1 MGALDLAVLATYVGG
16 TVWLGLALSGGRL
29 TVRDY
34 FTSDRRAPWG
44 VVMASIVA
52 TETSTV
58 TVVSLPG
65 FAFGTDLTFLQLVLG
80 YLVGRVI
87 VTLLFIPGYFR
98 GEYLTAYQVLAGRF
112 GGGVGRMAAMIFL
125 ATRNL
130 ADGFRL
136 FATGLVLGA
145 LLLTVPGARATAPA
159 LAPWLDPTTA
169 VLMVSVL
176 LLGLV
181 TIAYTYFGG
190 MTAVLWTDLLQLT
203 VYVGGSLAAAVLL
216 LDLIPGGWSEVV
228 ETGSAAGRFRLFD
241 FTWGLDR
248 SYTFWSGLVGGACLT
263 VATHGTDQ
271 LIVQRY
277 LCSRSPRDAGKALLW
292 SGVVVLGQFL
302 LFLIIGVMLYV
313 YYTAYAPETLVAL
326 SAGGELPTD
335 RIFPT
340 FIATEL
346 PSGLRGLVVASIF
359 AAAMSTLS
367 SSLNSSASS
376 IVADFYIP
384 ATRGQRSALH
394 YLTVA
399 RRSTLICGLAQILV
413 AFVAIRLSDRIVDEV
428 LGISSFT
435 GGLILGIFLLGLA
448 GYRRHTT
455 AYAGIGA
462 GAVVMLG
469 IRLLTAVSW
478 QWYVLIG
485 ATATCA
491 AGWIADRLVETQAPP
506 HSGPGQAG
514 VLRPGLDVDDDDVA

>member
-1 MGALDLAVLATYVGG
+1 MGVLDLAVLGAYVGG
-16 TVWLGLALSGGRL
+16 TVWLGLVLSRGQA

-34 FTSDRRAPWG
+34 FTSGRRAPWW

-65 FAFGTDLTFLQLVLG
+65 FAFGTDLTFLQLALG
-80 YLVGRVI
+80 YLAGRVI

-98 GEYLTAYQVLAGRF
+98 GEYLTAYQVLAERF
-112 GGGVGRMAAMIFL
+112 GGGVGRVAATIFL

-136 FATGLVLGA
+136 FATGLVLEA
-145 LLLTVPGARATAPA
+145 VLLTVPGARATATA
-159 LAPWLDPTTA
+159 LIPWFDPTTA

-176 LLGLV
+176 LLGLI
-181 TIAYTYFGG
+181 TIAYTYLGG

-203 VYVGGSLAAAVLL
+203 VYVSGSVVAALVL

-228 ETGSAAGRFRLFD
+228 ETGSAAGRFQVFD
-241 FTWGLDR
+241 FTWDLDR
-248 SYTFWSGLVGGACLT
+248 SYTFWSGLIGGACLT
-263 VATHGTDQ
+263 VSTHGTDQ

-277 LCSRSPRDAGKALLW
+277 LCSRSSREAGKALLW
-292 SGVVVLGQFL
+292 SGVVVFGQFV
-302 LFLIIGVMLYV
+302 LFLIIGVMFYV
-313 YYTAYAPETLVAL
+313 YYTGYAPAALATL
-326 SAGGELPTD
+326 SPGGQLQTD

-340 FIATEL
+340 FIVTQL
-346 PSGLRGLVVASIF
+346 PAGLRGLVVASIF

-376 IVADFYIP
+376 TVADFYIP
-384 ATRGQRSALH
+384 ATRHQRSAPH
-394 YLTVA
+394 YLAAARRATVA
-399 RRSTLICGLAQILV
+399 WGLVQILV
-413 AFVAIRLSDRIVDEV
+413 AFAAIRVSDRIVDEV

-435 GGLILGIFLLGLA
+435 NGLILGVFLLGAA
-448 GYRRHTT
+448 GYQRHTT
-455 AYAGIGA
+455 AYAGIGT
-462 GAVVMLG
+462 GAAVMLG
-469 IRLLTAVSW
+469 IRLLTTVSW

-491 AGWIADRLVETQAPP
+491 AGWAADRVTEARDAT
-506 HSGPGQAG
+506 
-514 VLRPGLDVDDDDVA
+514 

>member
-1 MGALDLAVLATYVGG
+1 MSALDLAVLATYVAG
-16 TVWLGLALSGGRL
+16 TVWLGLVLSRGQS

-34 FTSDRRAPWG
+34 FTSGRQAPWG

-98 GEYLTAYQVLAGRF
+98 GEYLTAYQVLTERF
-112 GGGVGRMAAMIFL
+112 RGGVGRMAATIFL

-145 LLLTVPGARATAPA
+145 LLLTVPGAQATATT
-159 LAPWLDPTTA
+159 LAPWLDPTTT

-176 LLGLV
+176 LLGLI
-181 TIAYTYFGG
+181 TIAYTYLGG
-190 MTAVLWTDLLQLT
+190 MTAVLWTDLLQLI
-203 VYVGGSLAAAVLL
+203 VYVGGAVAAAVLL

-241 FTWGLDR
+241 FTWDLDR
-248 SYTFWSGLVGGACLT
+248 SYTFWSGLIGGACLT

-292 SGVVVLGQFL
+292 SGLVVLGQFL

-313 YYTAYAPETLVAL
+313 YYTGYAPETLDAL
-326 SAGGELPTD
+326 SAGGALPTD

-340 FIATEL
+340 FIVTEL
-346 PSGLRGLVVASIF
+346 PSGVRGLVVASIF

-384 ATRGQRSALH
+384 ATQGQRSAVY
-394 YLTVA
+394 YLAVA
-399 RRSTLICGLAQILV
+399 RRATLVCGVVQILV
-413 AFVAIRLSDRIVDEV
+413 AFAAIRLSDRIVDEV

-435 GGLILGIFLLGLA
+435 SGLILGIFLLGLA

-455 AYAGIGA
+455 AYAAVGA
-462 GAVVMLG
+462 GAAVMLS

-485 ATATCA
+485 ATATWA
-491 AGWIADRLVETQAPP
+491 AGWVADQLADRRTQSR
-506 HSGPGQAG
+506 SG
-514 VLRPGLDVDDDDVA
+514 

>member
-1 MGALDLAVLATYVGG
+1 MTALDLAVLGVYLGG
-16 TVWLGLALSGGRL
+16 TVWLGLALSRGQS

-34 FTSDRRAPWG
+34 FTSGRRAPWG

-58 TVVSLPG
+58 TVVSVPG

-87 VTLLFIPGYFR
+87 ITLLFIPGYFR
-98 GEYLTAYQVLAGRF
+98 GQYLTAYQVLTERF
-112 GGGVGRMAAMIFL
+112 GAGVGRLAATIFL

-145 LLLTVPGARATAPA
+145 VLLTLPGARASAAA
-159 LAPWLDPTTA
+159 LVPWLDPTTT

-176 LLGLV
+176 VLGLI
-181 TIAYTYFGG
+181 TIAYTYLGG

-203 VYVGGSLAAAVLL
+203 VYVGGSAVAAVLL
-216 LDLIPGGWSEVV
+216 LGLIPGGWSEVV

-241 FTWGLDR
+241 FAWGLDR
-248 SYTFWSGLVGGACLT
+248 SYTFWSGLIGGACLT
-263 VATHGTDQ
+263 VSTHGTDQ
-271 LIVQRY
+271 LLVQRY
-277 LCSRSPRDAGKALLW
+277 LCSRSPTDASKALLW

-313 YYTAYAPETLVAL
+313 YYTGYATETLAAL
-326 SAGGELPTD
+326 SVDGVVQTD

-340 FIATEL
+340 FIVTQL

-376 IVADFYIP
+376 TLVDFYIP
-384 ATRGQRSALH
+384 ATRQQRSAHH

-399 RRSTLICGLAQILV
+399 RRSTIVWGLVQVLV

-435 GGLILGIFLLGLA
+435 NGLILGIFLLGVA
-448 GYRRHTT
+448 GYRRSAT
-455 AYAGIGA
+455 AYAGVGA

-469 IRLLTAVSW
+469 IRVLTAVSW

-485 ATATCA
+485 AAATCA
-491 AGWIADRLVETQAPP
+491 AGWTADRLTET
-506 HSGPGQAG
+506 
-514 VLRPGLDVDDDDVA
+514 DD